1 LEGGLYSLVERT
13 LTALPVVQAYGG
25 ERRALDRFRAET
37 GAVLAATVATT
48 RVQLRFK
55 VLMGLATAGGTA
67 AIFWLGAQHAL
78 EGRLSVGS
86 ILIFLSYLAALY
98 SPLESVMY
106 LASTVQGAAGSARRV
121 REVLDTPA
129 GVRDPAVAAPLP
141 RLRGRVRLERV
152 TFSYE
157 PGRPALR
164 DVSLDIPAGQTVALV
179 GRSGAG
185 KTTLASLIPRF
196 FDPEQ
201 GRVLVDERD
210 VRGVSVRALR
220 RQVALVLQEPFLLPL
235 TVAQNI
241 AYARPGASRAQIV
254 AAARAAH
261 ADEFIA
267 RLPAGYDTVLGERGA
282 TLSGGQR
289 QRLAIA
295 RAFLQNAPILILD
308 EPTSALD
315 AESER
320 LVLAS
325 LRRLMAGRTTLII
338 AHRLSTVR
346 DAARVVVLDAGRI
359 VEDGTHA
366 GLLAQGGLYARAYR
380 LQFGLQD
387 GAPATDLAGAGA

>member
-1 LEGGLYSLVERT
+1 
-13 LTALPVVQAYGG
+13 
-25 ERRALDRFRAET
+25 
-37 GAVLAATVATT
+37 
-48 RVQLRFK
+48 
-55 VLMGLATAGGTA
+55 MC
-67 AIFWLGAQHAL
+67 
-78 EGRLSVGS
+78 
-86 ILIFLSYLAALY
+86 
-98 SPLESVMY
+98 

-157 PGRPALR
+157 PSRPALR

-220 RQVALVLQEPFLLPL
+220 RQIALVLQEPFLLPL